1 MTIEPSDRTSER
13 LSRPADADRILAIAV
28 LAALLAVPAGAA
40 AQQEAGHDH
49 GDHEHGE
56 AGHHGGLHFTH
67 PMIAE
72 SVTPDTKI
80 RLDHQFFEFTDGAR
94 ENSGI
99 LEAEYAFTRSF
110 SIEVGVPYTY
120 SATEFG
126 NASAMLKFANYA
138 FEPAGV
144 VLGYGVQLGF
154 PTNGPAPAHTHE
166 EEGAHEEEGHDHA
179 ARIAA
184 SRRPVKDGASPPRGA
199 RDPRPGTGAPPSVAL
214 HTSGTG
220 VVNALGTDEWQVSP
234 FLNVGVRAG
243 PVELVGWGLFDIPF
257 GQAEQAEVATTLS
270 YNLSALYH
278 LSSRFEALVELD
290 GSGGISGE
298 PVGEDVM
305 NVSPGLRVR
314 PFANLPLVV
323 GSSVGFPLTNQEAFD
338 VRWTSS
344 VFWHFPR

>member
-1 MTIEPSDRTSER
+1 MTIDPPDRTSNR
-13 LSRPADADRILAIAV
+13 DPRPGGAGRILATLA

-56 AGHHGGLHFTH
+56 AGHHAGLHFTH

-72 SVTPDTKI
+72 SVTPDTKV
-80 RLDHQFFEFTDGAR
+80 RLDHQYFGFTDGDR

-144 VLGYGVQLGF
+144 VLGYGVQFGF
-154 PTNGPAPAHTHE
+154 PTSGPAPAHSHE
-166 EEGAHEEEGHDHA
+166 EEGAHGEEEHDHA

-184 SRRPVKDGASPPRGA
+184 SRASVDGASPSGGA
-199 RDPRPGTGAPPSVAL
+199 RTSGPGPAAPPTVSS

-220 VVNALGTDEWQVSP
+220 VVNSLGTDEWQVSP

-243 PVELVGWGLFDIPF
+243 PVELAGWGLFDIPF

-278 LSSRFEALVELD
+278 VSSRLEALVELD

-305 NVSPGLRVR
+305 NLSPGLRVR
-314 PFANLPLVV
+314 PFSSLPLVL
-323 GSSVGFPLTNQEAFD
+323 GSSVGFPVTNQEAFD